1 MSESIHAH
9 ELLNLIGEQSEPLTL
24 DQIKALAAEQFGA
37 EARFFTCR
45 LDDQTIE
52 QIVTFFVKMQKVAP
66 MGEGYVLN
74 RGNMCSH

>member
-9 ELLNLIGEQSEPLTL
+9 ELLNLIGQQSEPLTL
-24 DQIKALAAEQFGA
+24 DQIKVLAADQFGA

-45 LDDQTIE
+45 LDDQSIE

-66 MGEGYVLN
+66 QGEGYVLN
-74 RGNMCSH
+74 LGNMCSH